1 MGMKFRLYITAI
13 TALAANA
20 ASATVVAE
28 SLPFAGTPDWSDVEF
43 PGTLMTVA
51 GGESILA
58 TDNGLGVWFGW
69 LGSQNSPGWSIA
81 GNAQGNYLSL
91 TAKFAVGS
99 DDWSAYMSDGNRF
112 ALMYFN
118 QTPCDPTYVNCYAY
132 NGTPGVTLYFAGA
145 TPGTASIQ
153 FIDLDTTQY
162 ATYEWLM
169 RGDIITYRINGHAY
183 SGTAIPT
190 GGEQL
195 LIIGDGSGSSP
206 SGTGEM
212 RISGVSFN
220 AAPEFNTLPTLV
232 PEPASWAML
241 IAGFGL
247 IGAAL
252 RRHRAVFA

>member
-1 MGMKFRLYITAI
+1 MKIRLCIAAV
-13 TALAANA
+13 TALVANA
-20 ASATVVAE
+20 AGAAIVAD
-28 SLPFAGTPDWSDVEF
+28 SLPYAGTPDWSDVEF
-43 PGTLMTVA
+43 PGTSMTA
-51 GGESILA
+51 SGGESTL
-58 TDNGLGVWFGW
+58 TTGLGLGVWFGW
-69 LGSQNSPGWSIA
+69 LGSQNPPGWSIA

-91 TAKFAVGS
+91 TAKFASGS
-99 DDWSAYMSDGNRF
+99 DDWSAYMSDGSRF

-145 TPGTASIQ
+145 TPGTASTQ
-153 FIDLDTTQY
+153 FVDLDTTQY

-169 RGDIITYRINGHAY
+169 RDDTITYRINGHAY

-190 GGEQL
+190 GGQQL

-212 RISGVSFN
+212 RIAGVSFD
-220 AAPEFNTLPTLV
+220 AAPDFNSLPSLV
-232 PEPASWAML
+232 PEPGSWAML

-247 IGAAL
+247 IGAVL
-252 RRHRAVFA
+252 RRRRAVFA